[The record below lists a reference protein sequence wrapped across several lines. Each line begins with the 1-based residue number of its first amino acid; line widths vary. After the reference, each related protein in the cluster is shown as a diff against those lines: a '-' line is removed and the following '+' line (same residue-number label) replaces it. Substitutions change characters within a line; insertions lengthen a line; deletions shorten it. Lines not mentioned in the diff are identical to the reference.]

1 MAGTTAEEW
10 IGQPIELWLE
20 LGSGQLMNGTLD
32 GVDDKGV
39 VVLQSLE
46 LEEGD
51 RPVFYAWR
59 LVAWMHPTEGRERE
73 EGYLKAPVDVPPQG
87 PTPPEVEG
95 QPAPPEMPETP
106 PRRRQGDSEEP

>member
-1 MAGTTAEEW
+1 MAGTTAESW

-20 LGSGQLMNGTLD
+20 LGNGRLVNGTLE

-46 LEEGD
+46 VGV

-59 LVAWMHPTEGRERE
+59 LVAWMHPTEGRERA

-95 QPAPPEMPETP
+95 QPAPPEVPEIP
-106 PRRRQGDSEEP
+106 PRRREEEP

>member
-1 MAGTTAEEW
+1 MAGTTAESW

-20 LGSGQLMNGTLD
+20 LGDGRLVHGTLE

-46 LEEGD
+46 VGV
-51 RPVFYAWR
+51 RPVFYTWS
-59 LVAWMHPTEGRERE
+59 LVAWMHPTEGRERA
-73 EGYLKAPVDVPPQG
+73 EGYLKAPVDVPTQG

-95 QPAPPEMPETP
+95 QPGPPEVPEIP
-106 PRRRQGDSEEP
+106 PRRREEEP